1 VQRSD
6 KQGKIV
12 AAVYLR
18 IFGDITGRA
27 LFMLPQD
34 KIFLLIDMLMRKKP
48 GETKQFGETEQSAL
62 KEIGNIIVSSYLNSI
77 AKFIRLN
84 SVPSVPAL
92 AIDMP
97 EAIFE
102 TVSAE
107 MAESGGEALLIENE
121 IIETATKIGTS
132 FYLIPDK
139 DAMVRI
145 LEALNN
151 TIKGV

>member
-1 VQRSD
+1 
-6 KQGKIV
+6 
-12 AAVYLR
+12 
-18 IFGDITGRA
+18 
-27 LFMLPQD
+27 
-34 KIFLLIDMLMRKKP
+34 
-48 GETKQFGETEQSAL
+48 
-62 KEIGNIIVSSYLNSI
+62 
-77 AKFIRLN
+77 
-84 SVPSVPAL
+84 VPSVPAL

-121 IIETATKIGTS
+121 IVETATKIGTS